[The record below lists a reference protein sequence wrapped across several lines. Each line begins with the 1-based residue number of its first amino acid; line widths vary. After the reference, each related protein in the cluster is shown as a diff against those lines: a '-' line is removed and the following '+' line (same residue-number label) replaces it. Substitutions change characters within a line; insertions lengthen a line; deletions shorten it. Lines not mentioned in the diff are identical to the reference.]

1 MLCVRGPRE
10 STGRIAGAGVDG
22 EPEPNHLFVAAQS
35 GAQFVEA
42 ARVGAE
48 GCEMRVRVQCL
59 RVHGLR
65 ARERLVIVACRKPCD
80 PLGSEI
86 GSNPSASAVSTMAIC
101 CEGVFTRYKG
111 VLRRALKVVRQAGP
125 RKVWICSTCPC
136 LPSPTSAWICSSV
149 IPK

>member
-1 MLCVRGPRE
+1 MCCVRGPSW
-10 STGRIAGAGVDG
+10 STGRIAGAGINRQPQEDAPVWR
-22 EPEPNHLFVAAQS
+22 S
-35 GAQFVEA
+35 GAGCA
-42 ARVGAE
+42 ARRSSRCGRCRWQKQRSCQVRA
-48 GCEMRVRVQCL
+48 CSPARVSHV
-59 RVHGLR
+59 VM
-65 ARERLVIVACRKPCD
+65 VACRKPCD